1 MRVVIFSGTTEGRA
15 LSAETAAMGAET
27 VVCVATEY
35 GKTIQE
41 HVAGTHTLSGR
52 MNTDEMVKVLKEA
65 DLCIDATHPYAKEAS
80 RNIRAAAEAANVP
93 FYRLLRRES
102 ELPADCI
109 LVDSA
114 QDAARF
120 LEHTEGNILLTTG
133 AKELSVFS
141 SVKPQRLYPR
151 VLPVQESLAA
161 CEAIRIP
168 RGNVIA
174 MQGPF
179 SCELN
184 AALIRQF
191 SIQWL
196 VTKDGGAA
204 GGFDEKAQA
213 AQKTGVR
220 LVVIRRPKESGE
232 SYETIVKRCREMM
245 ECK

>member
-15 LSAETAAMGAET
+15 LSAETAAMGIET

-41 HVAGTHTLSGR
+41 HVAGTDTHSGR
-52 MNTDEMVKVLKEA
+52 MDVAEMTALLKKA
-65 DLCIDATHPYAKEAS
+65 DVCIDATHPYAKEAS
-80 RNIRAAAEAANVP
+80 RNIRSAAKAANVP
-93 FYRLLRRES
+93 LYRLLRQES
-102 ELPADCI
+102 KMPADCI
-109 LVDSA
+109 LVDTA

-120 LEHTEGNILLTTG
+120 LEQTEGNILLTTG
-133 AKELSVFS
+133 AKELAAFS
-141 SVKPQRLYPR
+141 GIDRRRLYPR
-151 VLPVQESLAA
+151 VLPAHESLTA
-161 CEAIRIP
+161 CEAMEIP

-179 SCELN
+179 SCALN

-213 AQKTGVR
+213 AQKTGAQ
-220 LVVIRRPKESGE
+220 LVVIRRPKEYGE
-232 SYETIVKRCREMM
+232 SYEAIVKRCREMM
-245 ECK
+245 ECE